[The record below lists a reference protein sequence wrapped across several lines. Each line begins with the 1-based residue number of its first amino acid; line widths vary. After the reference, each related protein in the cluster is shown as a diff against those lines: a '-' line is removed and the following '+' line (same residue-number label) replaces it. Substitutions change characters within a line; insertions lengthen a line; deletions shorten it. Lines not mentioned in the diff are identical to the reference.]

1 MNDVTSPLRANYDE
15 LVRRVIVDKQ
25 KIGYFSQEV
34 IEMLDLDLYVGMPIY
49 IGLSNVEHIKKRHP
63 YEYEKY
69 FTHIEDIIS
78 TPDYVGRNPSD
89 GSIAFVKFYNIGDE
103 YVRVAVKITT
113 KGVAFVKTLHLL
125 STVNA
130 ERYIKKGTLK
140 PLTIV
145 SDKV

>member
-1 MNDVTSPLRANYDE
+1 MNDIPSPLRANYDE

-34 IEMLDLDLYVGMPIY
+34 IEILDLDLYVGMPIY

-78 TPDYVGRNPSD
+78 MPDYVGKNPSD

-103 YVRVAVKITT
+103 YVRVAVKVTT
-113 KGVAFVKTLHLL
+113 NGVAFVKTLHLL

-140 PLTIV
+140 PLTIN